1 MEADG
6 EIAILIGHHPPASES
21 SLYEWGSRFR
31 VLMDRFQHIVRL
43 SFFGHV
49 HTEEHNAIASWDTNT
64 TVGMNFWSGAMTT
77 YTESYPS
84 FRRFVLD
91 EQTMLPIAIETY
103 RIDVL
108 AEEPEF
114 VLDHSL
120 PQYYNMVDLSPA
132 SFDQLSVQMLND
144 EQIALKY

>member
-1 MEADG
+1 
-6 EIAILIGHHPPASES
+6 
-21 SLYEWGSRFR
+21 
-31 VLMDRFQHIVRL
+31 MDRFQHIVRL

-132 SFDQLSVQMLND
+132 SFD
-144 EQIALKY
+144 